1 MLPATRNPLK
11 ATEFFLAKEIQRLQ
25 AMLHFAFVYVSS
37 EVMGEIFRTGVP
49 KKRNMEKSRKQDKS
63 ATNKVGPRT
72 TLPSSIPAPR
82 QFGPILIVDVYRQ

>member
-11 ATEFFLAKEIQRLQ
+11 ATELFLAKEIQRLQ

-49 KKRNMEKSRKQDKS
+49 NKRNMEKSRKQDKS
-63 ATNKVGPRT
+63 ATNKVGP
-72 TLPSSIPAPR
+72 PDNSAFFNP
-82 QFGPILIVDVYRQ
+82 GPKTIRPHINCRCV